1 MKAIDSSAF
10 QHTYS
15 ALALKAGGIGLSMHR
30 ATDGTGITAP
40 GLAASV
46 DPTFALR
53 VIQDKA
59 AGLASGAY
67 MVLEL
72 CDDPTPQVSLF
83 LAQPLAGLVVALDVE
98 HFWQRSGKAAEEVL
112 AIVNRAKGM
121 IETALGRPILIYC
134 DLSTYLWLGK
144 PAWQYPWIAAAG
156 TASLPVPAAMWQSG
170 QTSLMN
176 ETVDVDVFELDET
189 ALAVLSGEFPIIAS
203 NQPPVAFFATQSGKG
218 YYVVAADGGV
228 FSFGDAEFH
237 GSLGAKKL
245 NAPIVDG
252 ALSQGGA
259 GYYLVAAD
267 GGVFTFGDAQFY
279 GSAANLKL
287 VSPISDITLTP
298 AGYLLLAAGD
308 GGVFA
313 FGDAEY
319 LGKTANG

>member
-15 ALALKAGGIGLSMHR
+15 APALRAAGIGLSMHR

-67 MVLEL
+67 LVLEV

-83 LAQPLAGLVVALDVE
+83 IAQTLAGLVVALDVE
-98 HFWQRSGKAAEEVL
+98 HFWQRSGKTAAEAL
-112 AIVNRAKGM
+112 AIINQAKG
-121 IETALGRPILIYC
+121 ILESSLGRPIMVYS
-134 DLSTYLWLGK
+134 DLSTFEWLGRPK
-144 PAWQYPWIAAAG
+144 WQYPWIADAG
-156 TASLPVPAAMWQSG
+156 VATLPVPAAMWQSG
-170 QTSLMN
+170 QASLMN
-176 ETVDVDVFELDET
+176 ETVDTDVFELDET
-189 ALAVLSGEFPIIAS
+189 ALAVLSGQRPIIAS
-203 NQPPVAFFATQSGKG
+203 NQPPVAFFATRSGKG
-218 YYVVAADGGV
+218 YYIVAADGGV

-237 GSLGAKKL
+237 GSLGGKKL

-252 ALSQGGA
+252 ALSQAGS
-259 GYYLVAAD
+259 GYYLVGA
-267 GGVFTFGDAQFY
+267 
-279 GSAANLKL
+279 
-287 VSPISDITLTP
+287 
-298 AGYLLLAAGD
+298 D